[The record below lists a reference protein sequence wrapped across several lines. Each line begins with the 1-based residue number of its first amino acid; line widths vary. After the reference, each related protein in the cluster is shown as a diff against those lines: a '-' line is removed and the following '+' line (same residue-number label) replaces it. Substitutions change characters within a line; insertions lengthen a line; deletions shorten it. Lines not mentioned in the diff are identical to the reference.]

1 MLLLYFSS
9 GLELRILGYNVD
21 MNYKYTELLVFLTG
35 AKAFSFDT
43 NLKSVIF
50 ANKFSVSEGFK

>member
-1 MLLLYFSS
+1 
-9 GLELRILGYNVD
+9 

-35 AKAFSFDT
+35 GTAFSFDT

-50 ANKFSVSEGFK
+50 ANKFLVSAGS